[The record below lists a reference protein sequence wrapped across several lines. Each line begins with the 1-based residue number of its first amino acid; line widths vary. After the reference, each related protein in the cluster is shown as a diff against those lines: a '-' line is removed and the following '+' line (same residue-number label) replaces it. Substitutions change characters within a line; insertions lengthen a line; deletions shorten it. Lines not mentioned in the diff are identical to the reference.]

1 MIAVRILSAIVGLVL
16 TVGTLGSVIRTVIV
30 PRAVSSRLSAVLAWA
45 VQGTATFLARMRSD
59 YKERDGILA
68 QGAPIF
74 LVLRLVVWIGLLV
87 LGFSLLFWSASG
99 AGYAEAI
106 RLSASSV
113 LPLGLIRAQTG
124 LDTGIAFMES
134 ASGVIVV
141 ALQISYLP
149 TLYSSFNRR
158 ETLVTM
164 LDSSSGSPPWGPEIL
179 ARHALIDNLD
189 HLTDLYR
196 DWEAWAAD
204 IAESHSSYSTL
215 LYFRS
220 PDPRTS
226 WILALLACMDAAAMH
241 LALNPL
247 TAPPSARPFL
257 RMGVVCL
264 RRLSKVSNLPY
275 SQDPRPDDPISLT
288 YEDFEFGVQRV
299 LDVGWETERSGQS
312 AWPHFHGW
320 RANYESMAY
329 QLASLIDAPPG
340 PWSGTRRGTLESSIV
355 PLRPPH
361 RAPPEEQAKLLRVTQ
376 ARRSHRAAQKGTPS
390 AAVTLQKK
398 TVDKAAGPEK
408 AGGKTAVS
416 GR

>member
-30 PRAVSSRLSAVLAWA
+30 PRAVSSRLSAVLAWV

-59 YKERDGILA
+59 YKERDAILA

-87 LGFSLLFWSASG
+87 LGFSLLFWATSG
-99 AGYAEAI
+99 AAYAEAI
-106 RLSASSV
+106 RLSASSI
-113 LPLGLIRAQTG
+113 LPLGLTRARTG

-204 IAESHSSYSTL
+204 IAESHSSYATL

-226 WILALLACMDAAAMH
+226 WILALLSCMDAAAMH

-264 RRLSKVSNLPY
+264 RRLSRVTDLPY
-275 SQDPRPDDPISLT
+275 SQDPRPDDPIALT

-299 LDVGWETERSGQS
+299 LDVGWEAERSGQS

-376 ARRSHRAAQKGTPS
+376 ARRSHRAAQKGAPS
-390 AAVTLQKK
+390 AGVALQKK
-398 TVDKAAGPEK
+398 TVDQPAGPDT
-408 AGGKTAVS
+408 AAGKTAVS

>member
-1 MIAVRILSAIVGLVL
+1 
-16 TVGTLGSVIRTVIV
+16 
-30 PRAVSSRLSAVLAWA
+30 
-45 VQGTATFLARMRSD
+45 
-59 YKERDGILA
+59 
-68 QGAPIF
+68 
-74 LVLRLVVWIGLLV
+74 
-87 LGFSLLFWSASG
+87 
-99 AGYAEAI
+99 
-106 RLSASSV
+106 
-113 LPLGLIRAQTG
+113 
-124 LDTGIAFMES
+124 
-134 ASGVIVV
+134 
-141 ALQISYLP
+141 
-149 TLYSSFNRR
+149 
-158 ETLVTM
+158 

-189 HLTDLYR
+189 HLTDLYK

-226 WILALLACMDAAAMH
+226 WILALLACMDAAAIH

-247 TAPPSARPFL
+247 TAPPSTRPFL

-264 RRLSKVSNLPY
+264 RSLSKVSNLPY
-275 SQDPRPDDPISLT
+275 SQDPRPDDPIALT
-288 YEDFEFGVQRV
+288 YEDFEFGLQRV
-299 LDVGWETERSGQS
+299 LDVGWEAERSGQA

-320 RANYESMAY
+320 RVNYESMAY
-329 QLASLIDAPPG
+329 QLASLVDAPPG

-376 ARRSHRAAQKGTPS
+376 ARRSHRAAQKGSPS
-390 AAVTLQKK
+390 AAVSLQKK
-398 TVDKAAGPEK
+398 TVEK
-408 AGGKTAVS
+408 AESPDKPGEKTAAS